1 MTDKAATPVQRYQ
14 VRNAPYIT
22 VIYDTIENK
31 QMLVSDVCQM
41 LNDHQAALAAANERA
56 EQWKEVFDRQCD
68 DVAYLKQQLAAAR
81 AEAVALREAI
91 EWALGCSGD
100 FVVRKRGEGPFWWRK
115 ELRERAL
122 AAVPPQPTPGGE

>member
-1 MTDKAATPVQRYQ
+1 MTDEAATQVQRYQ
-14 VRNAPYIT
+14 VRNGPYIT

-41 LNDHQAALAAANERA
+41 LNDHQAALATARSPHIV
-56 EQWKEVFDRQCD
+56 KVFDCGSCEIGQG
-68 DVAYLKQQLAAAR
+68 LQTQLAAAR

>member
-1 MTDKAATPVQRYQ
+1 MTDEAATPGQRYQ
-14 VRNAPYIT
+14 VRNGPYIT

>member
-1 MTDKAATPVQRYQ
+1 MTDEAATPVQRYGERVMESGSTGECYAVFDKDPQ
-14 VRNAPYIT
+14 GDWVRYA
-22 VIYDTIENK
+22 
-31 QMLVSDVCQM
+31 
-41 LNDHQAALAAANERA
+41 DHQAALAT
-56 EQWKEVFDRQCD
+56 
-68 DVAYLKQQLAAAR
+68 AR